1 MDLIIYSNPSKNGF
15 CGVILDQIVK
25 ILKRNKQEFEIL
37 DLYAMKYD
45 PIVKLKE
52 LNPKGGIIPSKDSIK
67 IQEKITTANRLIFIY
82 PVWWGV
88 MPAILKGFIDRT
100 ITAGFAYKFNS
111 KHMPVGL
118 LKKKALVFMTSGAPK
133 LLLALSGN
141 RPKKNIAKD
150 ILGFCGIKTNVY
162 QFGSSRNLNP
172 QKEKNIRMKINKI
185 LK

>member
-67 IQEKITTANRLIFIY
+67 IQEKITTAN
-82 PVWWGV
+82 
-88 MPAILKGFIDRT
+88 
-100 ITAGFAYKFNS
+100 
-111 KHMPVGL
+111 
-118 LKKKALVFMTSGAPK
+118 
-133 LLLALSGN
+133 
-141 RPKKNIAKD
+141 
-150 ILGFCGIKTNVY
+150 
-162 QFGSSRNLNP
+162 
-172 QKEKNIRMKINKI
+172 
-185 LK
+185 